1 MESERRHSVSPS
13 LTTSITLDRDYL
25 LPGKQSTLK
34 RLLHFKEVVQ
44 REVLEVPPLPEMPVV
59 SQEPLSLSRK
69 RVRGGVC
76 EEMGVEKV
84 MVGDGVGDGVV
95 DVVGNVMGDG
105 VVDVV
110 GNVMGDGVVDVVGNV
125 MSDVVDHAVDNVM
138 SDVVDHAVDN
148 VMSDVVDH
156 AVEHAV
162 NNAVNIVINNVV
174 GYTVND
180 KMTDAVTNTA
190 TPETLEESPLEQP
203 LTQLPQLPTPP
214 TQLATKHTLPELPIP
229 PAELTVGQ
237 SPVEPPPQPV
247 TKQSIPVPLPSLH
260 PNTPPDT
267 MESESESSD
276 DTIVSENDVPPPDKP
291 RTWFSLL
298 KAILQPFSSLL
309 YRVY

>member
-1 MESERRHSVSPS
+1 
-13 LTTSITLDRDYL
+13 
-25 LPGKQSTLK
+25 
-34 RLLHFKEVVQ
+34 
-44 REVLEVPPLPEMPVV
+44 
-59 SQEPLSLSRK
+59 
-69 RVRGGVC
+69 
-76 EEMGVEKV
+76 
-84 MVGDGVGDGVV
+84 
-95 DVVGNVMGDG
+95 
-105 VVDVV
+105 
-110 GNVMGDGVVDVVGNV
+110 
-125 MSDVVDHAVDNVM
+125 
-138 SDVVDHAVDN
+138 
-148 VMSDVVDH
+148 
-156 AVEHAV
+156 
-162 NNAVNIVINNVV
+162 
-174 GYTVND
+174 VND
-180 KMTDAVTNTA
+180 KMTDAVTTA

-237 SPVEPPPQPV
+237 SPVESHPQPV
-247 TKQSIPVPLPSLH
+247 AKQSIPVPLPSLH

>member
-84 MVGDGVGDGVV
+84 MVGDGVGDGV
-95 DVVGNVMGDG
+95 
-105 VVDVV
+105 
-110 GNVMGDGVVDVVGNV
+110 GNV
-125 MSDVVDHAVDNVM
+125 MSDTVDHAVDNVM

-148 VMSDVVDH
+148 
-156 AVEHAV
+156 AV
-162 NNAVNIVINNVV
+162 NNAVNNVV
-174 GYTVND
+174 GYAVND

-190 TPETLEESPLEQP
+190 TNEVTTAMPETLEESPLEQP

-229 PAELTVGQ
+229 PAELTLGQ

-291 RTWFSLL
+291 RTWLSLL

>member
-95 DVVGNVMGDG
+95 DMI
-105 VVDVV
+105 
-110 GNVMGDGVVDVVGNV
+110 GNV
-125 MSDVVDHAVDNVM
+125 MSDVVDHAVNNVM
-138 SDVVDHAVDN
+138 SDVVD
-148 VMSDVVDH
+148 
-156 AVEHAV
+156 HAV

-180 KMTDAVTNTA
+180 KMTDAVTNTATNAVTTA

-229 PAELTVGQ
+229 PAKLTVGQ

-247 TKQSIPVPLPSLH
+247 TIQSIPVPLPSLH

-291 RTWFSLL
+291 RTWLSLL

>member
-95 DVVGNVMGDG
+95 DVIGNVMGDG
-105 VVDVV
+105 VVDV
-110 GNVMGDGVVDVVGNV
+110 
-125 MSDVVDHAVDNVM
+125 VDNVM
-138 SDVVDHAVDN
+138 SDVVDHAVD
-148 VMSDVVDH
+148 
-156 AVEHAV
+156 HAV

-174 GYTVND
+174 GYAVND
-180 KMTDAVTNTA
+180 KMTDAVTNTATNAVTTA

-237 SPVEPPPQPV
+237 SPVESHPQPV
-247 TKQSIPVPLPSLH
+247 AKQSIPVPLPSLH

>member
-84 MVGDGVGDGVV
+84 MVGDGVGDGV
-95 DVVGNVMGDG
+95 
-105 VVDVV
+105 
-110 GNVMGDGVVDVVGNV
+110 GNV
-125 MSDVVDHAVDNVM
+125 MSDTVDHAVDNVM

-148 VMSDVVDH
+148 VMSDTVD
-156 AVEHAV
+156 HAV

-180 KMTDAVTNTA
+180 KMTDAVTTA

-237 SPVEPPPQPV
+237 FPVESPPQPV

-276 DTIVSENDVPPPDKP
+276 DTIVSENDVPSPDKP
-291 RTWFSLL
+291 RTWLSLL

>member
-76 EEMGVEKV
+76 EEMGV
-84 MVGDGVGDGVV
+84 GDGVV
-95 DVVGNVMGDG
+95 DVVDNVMG
-105 VVDVV
+105 
-110 GNVMGDGVVDVVGNV
+110 
-125 MSDVVDHAVDNVM
+125 DVVDHAVD
-138 SDVVDHAVDN
+138 
-148 VMSDVVDH
+148 
-156 AVEHAV
+156 HAV

-174 GYTVND
+174 GYAVND

-291 RTWFSLL
+291 RTWLSLL

>member
-95 DVVGNVMGDG
+95 DVVGNVM
-105 VVDVV
+105 
-110 GNVMGDGVVDVVGNV
+110 
-125 MSDVVDHAVDNVM
+125 SDVVDHAVDNVM
-138 SDVVDHAVDN
+138 SDAVD
-148 VMSDVVDH
+148 
-156 AVEHAV
+156 HAV

-180 KMTDAVTNTA
+180 KMTDAVTNTATNAVTTA

-237 SPVEPPPQPV
+237 SPVESPPQPV
-247 TKQSIPVPLPSLH
+247 TIQSIPVPLPSLH

-291 RTWFSLL
+291 RTWLSLL

>member
-84 MVGDGVGDGVV
+84 MVGDGVDDGV
-95 DVVGNVMGDG
+95 GNAV
-105 VVDVV
+105 
-110 GNVMGDGVVDVVGNV
+110 
-125 MSDVVDHAVDNVM
+125 SDTVDHAVDNVM
-138 SDVVDHAVDN
+138 SDVVDHAV
-148 VMSDVVDH
+148 
-156 AVEHAV
+156 
-162 NNAVNIVINNVV
+162 NNAVNIVINNAV
-174 GYTVND
+174 GYAVND
-180 KMTDAVTNTA
+180 KMTDAVTTA
-190 TPETLEESPLEQP
+190 TPEPLEESPLEQL

-237 SPVEPPPQPV
+237 SPVESPPQPV

-291 RTWFSLL
+291 RTWLSLL

>member
-95 DVVGNVMGDG
+95 DVIGNVMSDG
-105 VVDVV
+105 VVDV
-110 GNVMGDGVVDVVGNV
+110 
-125 MSDVVDHAVDNVM
+125 VDNVM

-156 AVEHAV
+156 AVDHAV

-180 KMTDAVTNTA
+180 KMTDAVTTA

-237 SPVEPPPQPV
+237 SPVESHPQPV
-247 TKQSIPVPLPSLH
+247 AKQSIPVPLPSLH

>member
-84 MVGDGVGDGVV
+84 MVCEEMGVEKVMVGDGV
-95 DVVGNVMGDG
+95 
-105 VVDVV
+105 
-110 GNVMGDGVVDVVGNV
+110 GDGVVDVVGNV

-138 SDVVDHAVDN
+138 SDAVD
-148 VMSDVVDH
+148 
-156 AVEHAV
+156 HAV

-174 GYTVND
+174 GYAVND
-180 KMTDAVTNTA
+180 KMTDAVANTA

-237 SPVEPPPQPV
+237 SPVESHPQPV
-247 TKQSIPVPLPSLH
+247 AKQSIPVPLPSLH

>member
-95 DVVGNVMGDG
+95 DVI
-105 VVDVV
+105 
-110 GNVMGDGVVDVVGNV
+110 GNV

-138 SDVVDHAVDN
+138 SDVVDHAVD
-148 VMSDVVDH
+148 
-156 AVEHAV
+156 HAV
-162 NNAVNIVINNVV
+162 NNAVNNVV

-237 SPVEPPPQPV
+237 SPVESPPQPI
-247 TKQSIPVPLPSLH
+247 TTQSIPVPLPSLH

-291 RTWFSLL
+291 RTWLSLL

>member
-84 MVGDGVGDGVV
+84 MVGDGVDDG
-95 DVVGNVMGDG
+95 
-105 VVDVV
+105 
-110 GNVMGDGVVDVVGNV
+110 VGNV
-125 MSDVVDHAVDNVM
+125 MSDTVDHAVDNVM

-148 VMSDVVDH
+148 VMSDTVD
-156 AVEHAV
+156 HAV
-162 NNAVNIVINNVV
+162 NNAVNNVV
-174 GYTVND
+174 GYAVND

-190 TPETLEESPLEQP
+190 MPETLEESPLEQP

-260 PNTPPDT
+260 SNTPPDT

-291 RTWFSLL
+291 RTWLSLL

>member
-95 DVVGNVMGDG
+95 DVI
-105 VVDVV
+105 
-110 GNVMGDGVVDVVGNV
+110 GNV
-125 MSDVVDHAVDNVM
+125 MSDVVDHV
-138 SDVVDHAVDN
+138 
-148 VMSDVVDH
+148 
-156 AVEHAV
+156 V

-190 TPETLEESPLEQP
+190 TNAVTTATPETLEESPLEQP

-214 TQLATKHTLPELPIP
+214 TQFATKHTLPELPIP

-237 SPVEPPPQPV
+237 SPVESPPQPV
-247 TKQSIPVPLPSLH
+247 TTQSIPVPLPSLH

>member
-84 MVGDGVGDGVV
+84 MVGDGVGD
-95 DVVGNVMGDG
+95 
-105 VVDVV
+105 
-110 GNVMGDGVVDVVGNV
+110 VVGNV
-125 MSDVVDHAVDNVM
+125 MSDVVDHAVGNVM
-138 SDVVDHAVDN
+138 SDAVDHAVGN
-148 VMSDVVDH
+148 VMSDAVD
-156 AVEHAV
+156 HAV

-174 GYTVND
+174 GYAVND

-237 SPVEPPPQPV
+237 SPMEPPPQPV

-291 RTWFSLL
+291 RSWLSLL

>member
-84 MVGDGVGDGVV
+84 MVGDGVDDG
-95 DVVGNVMGDG
+95 
-105 VVDVV
+105 
-110 GNVMGDGVVDVVGNV
+110 VGNV
-125 MSDVVDHAVDNVM
+125 MSDTVD
-138 SDVVDHAVDN
+138 
-148 VMSDVVDH
+148 
-156 AVEHAV
+156 HAV

-180 KMTDAVTNTA
+180 KMTDAVTTA

-237 SPVEPPPQPV
+237 SPVESPPQPV

-291 RTWFSLL
+291 RTWLSLL

>member
-95 DVVGNVMGDG
+95 DVVGNVMS
-105 VVDVV
+105 
-110 GNVMGDGVVDVVGNV
+110 DGVVDVVGNV

-138 SDVVDHAVDN
+138 SDAVD
-148 VMSDVVDH
+148 
-156 AVEHAV
+156 HAV

-180 KMTDAVTNTA
+180 KMTDAVTNTATNAVTTA

-237 SPVEPPPQPV
+237 SPVESPPQPV
-247 TKQSIPVPLPSLH
+247 TIQSIPVPLPSLH

-291 RTWFSLL
+291 RTWLSLL

>member
-95 DVVGNVMGDG
+95 DVI
-105 VVDVV
+105 
-110 GNVMGDGVVDVVGNV
+110 GNV
-125 MSDVVDHAVDNVM
+125 MSDVVVDVVDNVM
-138 SDVVDHAVDN
+138 SDVVDHAVD
-148 VMSDVVDH
+148 
-156 AVEHAV
+156 HAV

-237 SPVEPPPQPV
+237 SPVESPPQPV
-247 TKQSIPVPLPSLH
+247 AKQSIPVPLPSLH

>member
-95 DVVGNVMGDG
+95 DVV
-105 VVDVV
+105 
-110 GNVMGDGVVDVVGNV
+110 
-125 MSDVVDHAVDNVM
+125 DNVM
-138 SDVVDHAVDN
+138 SDVVDHAVD
-148 VMSDVVDH
+148 
-156 AVEHAV
+156 HAV

-180 KMTDAVTNTA
+180 KMTDAVTNTATNAVTTA

-237 SPVEPPPQPV
+237 SPVESPPQPV

-291 RTWFSLL
+291 RTWLSLL

>member
-84 MVGDGVGDGVV
+84 MVGDGVDDG
-95 DVVGNVMGDG
+95 
-105 VVDVV
+105 
-110 GNVMGDGVVDVVGNV
+110 VGNV
-125 MSDVVDHAVDNVM
+125 MSDTVDHAVDNVM
-138 SDVVDHAVDN
+138 SDVVDHAVD
-148 VMSDVVDH
+148 H
-156 AVEHAV
+156 AV
-162 NNAVNIVINNVV
+162 NNVV
-174 GYTVND
+174 GYAVND
-180 KMTDAVTNTA
+180 KMTDAVTNTATNAVTTA

-237 SPVEPPPQPV
+237 SPVESPPQPV

-291 RTWFSLL
+291 RTWLSLL

>member
-84 MVGDGVGDGVV
+84 MVG
-95 DVVGNVMGDG
+95 NVMS
-105 VVDVV
+105 
-110 GNVMGDGVVDVVGNV
+110 DGVVDVVGNV

-138 SDVVDHAVDN
+138 SDAVD
-148 VMSDVVDH
+148 
-156 AVEHAV
+156 HAV

-180 KMTDAVTNTA
+180 KMTDAVANTA

-237 SPVEPPPQPV
+237 SPVESHPQPV
-247 TKQSIPVPLPSLH
+247 AKQSIPVPLPSLH

>member
-1 MESERRHSVSPS
+1 
-13 LTTSITLDRDYL
+13 
-25 LPGKQSTLK
+25 
-34 RLLHFKEVVQ
+34 
-44 REVLEVPPLPEMPVV
+44 
-59 SQEPLSLSRK
+59 
-69 RVRGGVC
+69 
-76 EEMGVEKV
+76 
-84 MVGDGVGDGVV
+84 
-95 DVVGNVMGDG
+95 
-105 VVDVV
+105 
-110 GNVMGDGVVDVVGNV
+110 
-125 MSDVVDHAVDNVM
+125 MSDVVDHAVNNVM
-138 SDVVDHAVDN
+138 SDVVD
-148 VMSDVVDH
+148 
-156 AVEHAV
+156 HAV

-180 KMTDAVTNTA
+180 KMTDAVTNTATNAVTTA

-237 SPVEPPPQPV
+237 SPVESPPQPV
-247 TKQSIPVPLPSLH
+247 AKQSIPVPLPSLH